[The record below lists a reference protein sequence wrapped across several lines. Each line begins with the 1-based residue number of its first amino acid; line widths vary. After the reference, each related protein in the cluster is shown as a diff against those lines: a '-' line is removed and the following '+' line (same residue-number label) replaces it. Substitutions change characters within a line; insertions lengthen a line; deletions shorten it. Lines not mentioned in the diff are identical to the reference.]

1 MRSLVGGLEL
11 IVSLLKSDNREVL
24 ASICSAVANIAKD
37 EQNLAVLTDHGV
49 VPILSKLVVAHAND
63 DYVRGHI
70 ADAIGR
76 YGHIRPH
83 WSEFKT
89 PSKVYHNLLNLY
101 LQQFTFPGAV
111 YGVTTAKNSE
121 PEKSSNR
128 SSNTSSQ
135 RTRSSTKQ
143 LPWLSS
149 ICHL

>member
-1 MRSLVGGLEL
+1 M

-76 YGHIRPH
+76 LVSTTNYFFLLIFRIT
-83 WSEFKT
+83 KT
-89 PSKVYHNLLNLY
+89 FVSY
-101 LQQFTFPGAV
+101 
-111 YGVTTAKNSE
+111 
-121 PEKSSNR
+121 
-128 SSNTSSQ
+128 
-135 RTRSSTKQ
+135 
-143 LPWLSS
+143 
-149 ICHL
+149 

>member
-1 MRSLVGGLEL
+1 MVGGLEL

-76 YGHIRPH
+76 L
-83 WSEFKT
+83 
-89 PSKVYHNLLNLY
+89 VHNS
-101 LQQFTFPGAV
+101 V
-111 YGVTTAKNSE
+111 
-121 PEKSSNR
+121 SN
-128 SSNTSSQ
+128 
-135 RTRSSTKQ
+135 
-143 LPWLSS
+143 
-149 ICHL
+149 

>member
-1 MRSLVGGLEL
+1 MVLELYSVHDKKSDVTCYPWKLSRSTFQVRSLVGGLEL

-76 YGHIRPH
+76 
-83 WSEFKT
+83 
-89 PSKVYHNLLNLY
+89 
-101 LQQFTFPGAV
+101 
-111 YGVTTAKNSE
+111 
-121 PEKSSNR
+121 
-128 SSNTSSQ
+128 
-135 RTRSSTKQ
+135 
-143 LPWLSS
+143 
-149 ICHL
+149 